1 MSTKHRHP
9 RFSFQMNCVRVGYR
23 PIVNTDI
30 QVYIAKMNISRT
42 INVYHSMACMWAR
55 LENGSIESVY
65 FLIDFR

>member
-1 MSTKHRHP
+1 MLRHP
-9 RFSFQMNCVRVGYR
+9 GFSFQMNCVRVGYR
-23 PIVNTDI
+23 PIVPTGI
-30 QVYIAKMNISRT
+30 QVCIAKMIISGT